1 MVLAKL
7 YSSPSEMNLIRVKFA
22 GTFSTDL
29 PEFARFARAHIT

>member
-7 YSSPSEMNLIRVKFA
+7 YPSSSEMNLIRVNFA
-22 GTFSTDL
+22 ATFSIDL